1 MRARSKWLGFLG
13 LGVGLTALSLT
24 SPVKSADHKD
34 APATTADPAS
44 DINDVYTFVD
54 GGKFVMMMTVSPF
67 AGAGAKFSD
76 TTKYV
81 FHTSSGAA
89 FGTTTKD
96 VDFICTFDAAQK
108 IQCWAGTDDYVT
120 GDASKADA
128 PLTSTSGKMKVFAGL
143 RADPF
148 FFNLQGF
155 KDVVTAVEGAAAGL
169 TFNTSGC
176 PALDAATSTLLVNTL
191 KEKTSAA
198 APTKTQEDDFATAN
212 TLAIALS
219 VDMSLVNGGG
229 GFVSVWAST
238 NK

>member
-13 LGVGLTALSLT
+13 LGVGFTALSLA

-44 DINDVYTFVD
+44 DINDVFTFVD
-54 GGKFVMMMTVSPF
+54 GGKFVMMMTMTPF

-76 TTKYV
+76 STKYV

-89 FGTTTKD
+89 FGKTTKD

-108 IQCWAGTDDYVT
+108 ASCWAGAADYVT
-120 GDASKADA
+120 GDASKGDA
-128 PLTSTSGKMKVFAGL
+128 PLTSTSGKMKVFAGM

-155 KDVVTAVEGAAAGL
+155 KDTVTTVEGAAASL
-169 TFNTSGC
+169 TFDTSGC
-176 PALDAATSTLLVNTL
+176 PAVDSATSGVLVGKL
-191 KEKTSAA
+191 KEKTSTAA
-198 APTKTQEDDFATAN
+198 TTKTQEDDFATAN
-212 TLAIALS
+212 TLALVLS

-229 GFVSVWAST
+229 DFVTVWAST

>member
-24 SPVKSADHKD
+24 SPVKSADHRD

-44 DINDVYTFVD
+44 DINDVFTFMD
-54 GGKFVMMMTVSPF
+54 GGRFVMIMTVTPF

-76 TTKYV
+76 KTKYV
-81 FHTSSGAA
+81 FHTSSGP
-89 FGTTTKD
+89 FGATTKD
-96 VDFICTFDAAQK
+96 VDFICTFDAAQAAS
-108 IQCWAGTDDYVT
+108 CWAGTADYVT
-120 GDASKADA
+120 GDASKGDA
-128 PLTSTSGKMKVFAGL
+128 PLTSTSGKMKVFAGM

-155 KDVVTAVEGAAAGL
+155 KDAVTTVEGAASTL
-169 TFNTSGC
+169 TFDGAGC
-176 PALDAATSTLLVNTL
+176 PAVNTATSTVLVNTL

-212 TLAIALS
+212 TLAIVLS
-219 VDMSLVNGGG
+219 VDVSLVNSGGDI
-229 GFVSVWAST
+229 VSVWAST